1 MRWFTLTELTR
12 SETATRKGI
21 ENMPTAEHEHNLDAL
36 IKNVLDPLREVFGSP
51 IQVTSGY
58 RGPALNKA
66 VGGAKNSHH
75 CRGMAADI
83 IARNGDNARMFDI
96 ARRMLPFTQLIWEKG
111 NDTQP
116 AWVHISYDPADLRH
130 EIHKT
135 RDGKNYTRIV

>member
-21 ENMPTAEHEHNLDAL
+21 ENMPTAEHERNLDAL

-58 RGPALNKA
+58 RGQALNKA

-96 ARRMLPFTQLIWEKG
+96 SRRMLPFTQLIWEKG

-116 AWVHISYDPADLRH
+116 AWVHISYDPEDLRH
-130 EIHKT
+130 EILKT